1 MRAKPMFHALCTCLV
16 AATMAAG
23 HADSSWF
30 EAHTTGA
37 KVLTLSGSAEF
48 GRAGGDAESGA
59 FVLTL
64 GARSSMGAVVFTR
77 SNGSRLDRGVYRV
90 GEDRSGEIQ
99 ALVVTGSPTRPTGAF
114 RARRGTLT
122 ITRSRGDSIEGRFE
136 IDAVGFDAAD
146 QGDETRELRV
156 DGAFAASPSAP
167 RGTPS
172 DVAARREALVTRWR

>member
-1 MRAKPMFHALCTCLV
+1 
-16 AATMAAG
+16 
-23 HADSSWF
+23 
-30 EAHTTGA
+30 
-37 KVLTLSGSAEF
+37 
-48 GRAGGDAESGA
+48 
-59 FVLTL
+59 
-64 GARSSMGAVVFTR
+64 MGAVVFTR
-77 SNGSRLDRGVYRV
+77 SNGGRLDRGVYRV

-146 QGDETRELRV
+146 QGDETRGLRV